1 MLVRL
6 FEDNPN
12 DREIRKIVELLR
24 NGGVIIYP
32 TDTIYAIGCDINS
45 VKAVQ
50 RVCALRGVKPEKANF
65 SMVCRDLSNIATYA
79 KVSNEVFRVMKQYLP
94 GPYTFVL
101 PATSKLPNVLMNR
114 RKTIGIR
121 VPNNFIAHAIVE
133 ELGGPLLTTS
143 VKAKDDDVLEYITDP
158 ELIQDIQDELNGSKY
173 KRALPSGIGGREKYS
188 VEIYDKNGR
197 VELSLGIADEFMV
210 NTGTFWEE
218 RENGELDLSLFQAIT
233 EEVLAE

>member
-79 KVSNEVFRVMKQYLP
+79 KVSNEVFRVMKQYL
-94 GPYTFVL
+94 
-101 PATSKLPNVLMNR
+101 R
-114 RKTIGIR
+114 
-121 VPNNFIAHAIVE
+121 
-133 ELGGPLLTTS
+133 
-143 VKAKDDDVLEYITDP
+143 
-158 ELIQDIQDELNGSKY
+158 Q
-173 KRALPSGIGGREKYS
+173 
-188 VEIYDKNGR
+188 
-197 VELSLGIADEFMV
+197 
-210 NTGTFWEE
+210 
-218 RENGELDLSLFQAIT
+218 
-233 EEVLAE
+233 